1 MNVEIK
7 NIQSFINHGMDR
19 LESGI
24 VAVPADRK
32 YLEAFANSNQG
43 SMDMVLMQLSINYGY
58 KMALE
63 DLQDELKHY
72 E

>member
-7 NIQSFINHGMDR
+7 NIQNFIADGMDR
-19 LESGI
+19 LQSGI
-24 VAVPADRK
+24 VAVPANRK

-58 KMALE
+58 KIALE
-63 DLQDELKHY
+63 DLQDEIKDA